1 MEVEKMSTKQLER
14 KLDELRANCNN
25 NEKLQLL
32 KKIEIELSY
41 RYHFK

>member
-14 KLDELRANCNN
+14 KLEELRADCRT
-25 NEKLQLL
+25 NEQLQEI
-32 KKIEIELSY
+32 KKIEVELSY

>member
-1 MEVEKMSTKQLER
+1 MEIEKMSTKQLER
-14 KLDELRANCNN
+14 KLEELRANCNN

-41 RYHFK
+41 RYHFN